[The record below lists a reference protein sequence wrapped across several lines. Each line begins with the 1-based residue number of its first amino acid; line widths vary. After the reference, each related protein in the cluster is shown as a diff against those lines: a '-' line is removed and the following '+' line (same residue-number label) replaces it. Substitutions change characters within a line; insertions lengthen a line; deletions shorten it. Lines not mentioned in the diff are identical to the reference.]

1 MSVRD
6 ELLKIF
12 ENGRGEYFS
21 GEELAAQL
29 HVSRTAVWKAVRTLE
44 GEGYQFDA
52 VSGRGYSLSKTS
64 DVISRNGIEKYLG
77 KNAGQLDISVY
88 KVVTS
93 TNTVLKELAAEGAAE
108 GKVIVASGQTAG
120 RGRMA
125 RRFVS
130 PSGTGLY
137 LSILL
142 RPEINA
148 DEALF
153 ITTAAAVAVARTV
166 EEVSEKKAGIK
177 WVNDVFMDGR
187 KICGIL
193 TEASFDMESG
203 RLEYAICG
211 IGVNIVP
218 PEGGFP
224 EEIKDIAG
232 AVFDKPPSGDVKNR
246 IAAGIIE
253 KFMEYY
259 KCLPEHAFFE
269 EYKRRSVTVGERITV
284 LGRGE
289 PRKATAIAIDKN
301 CRLVVRYEDGCE
313 EALNSG
319 EVSIRKS

>member
-1 MSVRD
+1 MSIRD

-137 LSILL
+137 LSGRGCRGCPHGGRGFRKKSGNQVGQRCLHGRQKDL
-142 RPEINA
+142 RN
-148 DEALF
+148 
-153 ITTAAAVAVARTV
+153 T
-166 EEVSEKKAGIK
+166 
-177 WVNDVFMDGR
+177 N
-187 KICGIL
+187 
-193 TEASFDMESG
+193 
-203 RLEYAICG
+203 
-211 IGVNIVP
+211 
-218 PEGGFP
+218 
-224 EEIKDIAG
+224 
-232 AVFDKPPSGDVKNR
+232 
-246 IAAGIIE
+246 
-253 KFMEYY
+253 
-259 KCLPEHAFFE
+259 
-269 EYKRRSVTVGERITV
+269 RSV
-284 LGRGE
+284 L
-289 PRKATAIAIDKN
+289 
-301 CRLVVRYEDGCE
+301 
-313 EALNSG
+313 
-319 EVSIRKS
+319 